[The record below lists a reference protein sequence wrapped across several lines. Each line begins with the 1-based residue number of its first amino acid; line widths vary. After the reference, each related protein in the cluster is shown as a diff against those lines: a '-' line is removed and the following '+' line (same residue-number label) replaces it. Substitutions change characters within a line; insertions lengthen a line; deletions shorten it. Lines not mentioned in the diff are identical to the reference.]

1 MFASHTDKESRGKKI
16 RASLDYYIV
25 NTQTGR
31 VYEGHCENKKTSQ
44 MLNFAVAKFGKG
56 MQVENMLNEIMD
68 AQVMD
73 IANDLTK
80 KGMQAVQ

>member
-1 MFASHTDKESRGKKI
+1 
-16 RASLDYYIV
+16 
-25 NTQTGR
+25 
-31 VYEGHCENKKTSQ
+31 

-73 IANDLTK
+73 IANDLTE